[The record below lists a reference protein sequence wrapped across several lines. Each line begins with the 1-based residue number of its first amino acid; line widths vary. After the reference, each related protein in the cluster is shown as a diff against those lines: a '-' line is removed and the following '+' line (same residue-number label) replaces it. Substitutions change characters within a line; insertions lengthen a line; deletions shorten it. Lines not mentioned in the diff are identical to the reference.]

1 MNIILKNSLKN
12 IFGKPFRTLLVVFA
26 IFMCS
31 ISAMV
36 SFDMVSSI
44 KGILFGIFAGISKA
58 DFMVTLGSNSDK
70 GLPEGFPESDI
81 MAINSNSDTLY
92 QDIEGEYTYVTTEYL
107 QIYGVDIDEAINMQ
121 FIDPLSIGYGEA
133 AVTEAFSTNYGHGI
147 GDKFTVYDRAGEKVE
162 LTVVS
167 IIPSNTKNL
176 LLIGNV
182 ALVNKETAK
191 VLSCG
196 REDIGYIMIDVLND
210 DQIEEAKDM
219 LKEAYP
225 TANLTD
231 FSVSEESFAGIEQM
245 ISYIYL
251 LFAITFLLVIF
262 VTASICNRIVSER
275 MAFIG
280 TLRSLGMSAART
292 GRILLLENVLYALM
306 GSVPAVVIYSFLR
319 IPLLGIFA
327 GGTTSQG
334 LSYNIAIPPLSI
346 PLVIC
351 VILGA
356 IAVECLIPLKA
367 ILKALKTSV
376 RDIIFDN
383 RDTAYR
389 FSRFSLITGLVM
401 LAGAVISFF
410 FRKSLPG
417 AIVCLLCSVTTL
429 AFLFPWVLKGVTGL
443 IRKLADKAENAQWS
457 FASVEAISR
466 KSTVGSGVL
475 CVTAA
480 AMSVIIFAFAQSTT
494 DSVNDID
501 YTCDVAVTCNSNLKS
516 YSFFEKLDGVT
527 DTEVIY
533 SQYGFVEVN
542 DSGVKDEYV
551 GFFAMPEGGFKY
563 YNYYSNFPEKVEEGY
578 VLVNEQYAV
587 AHGYNVGDV
596 VKITYDPKGVFPIE
610 REYKIASF
618 VNEKSYEGYAAF
630 FLSYNDYYEIYRDK
644 PGEYLIKCED
654 PDYVAQMI
662 RTYAVGTYSKVQT
675 MDEMIAE
682 NEETSSKL
690 AAVMTAVIIIAVGM
704 TFIGMASNQLIGFEG
719 RKKECAVLL
728 STAMGKGK
736 LSGILFREM
745 LITAITASG
754 LGTLA
759 GIFLTGV
766 INASTASSEYIHMSV
781 EIDPVKTLL
790 FFIALVAAFTITV
803 LFPIKNLRK
812 MKIAEQIK
820 YE

>member
-31 ISAMV
+31 LSAMV

-44 KGILFGIFAGISKA
+44 KDILYGIFAGISRA
-58 DFMVTLGSNSDK
+58 DFMVTVNSPHDK
-70 GLPEGFPESDI
+70 GLPDGLPESDI
-81 MAINSNSDTLY
+81 MKMSTNSEVLY
-92 QDIEGEYTYVTTEYL
+92 KDIEGEYNYVTTEYL
-107 QIYGVDIDEAINMQ
+107 DIYGVDIDEAVDMK
-121 FIDPLSIGYGEA
+121 FIDPMTVGDGEA
-133 AVTEAFSTNYGHGI
+133 AVTEAFSTGYGYGI
-147 GDKFTVYDRAGEKVE
+147 GDKFIIHDRAGEEME

-167 IIPSNTKNL
+167 IIPSSTKNL
-176 LLIGNV
+176 LLAGNV
-182 ALVNKETAK
+182 AVVNRETSKAI
-191 VLSCG
+191 SCG
-196 REDIGYIMIDVLND
+196 RDVVGNIMIDVAND
-210 DQIEEAKDM
+210 NEIEKAKDM
-219 LKEAYP
+219 MMELYP
-225 TANLTD
+225 AASIMD
-231 FSVSEESFAGIEQM
+231 FTVSEGSLAGIEEM

-319 IPLLGIFA
+319 IALLGIFA
-327 GGTTSQG
+327 GGTTSSG
-334 LSYNIAIPPLSI
+334 VNYNIGIPPLSI

-389 FSRFSLITGLVM
+389 FSRFSLITGLIT
-401 LAGAVISFF
+401 LAVAVISFF

-417 AIVCLLCSVTTL
+417 AIVCLLFSVTAL

-443 IRKLADKAENAQWS
+443 IRKLADKSENAQWS

-494 DSVNDID
+494 DSVNDIN
-501 YTCDVAVTCNSNLKS
+501 YTSDVTVTCNSSLKS
-516 YSFFEKLDGVT
+516 YSFIEKLDGVT
-527 DTEVIY
+527 DTEIIY

-542 DSGVKDEYV
+542 DSGTKDEYV
-551 GFFAMPEGGFKY
+551 GFFVMPEGGFKY
-563 YNYYSNFPEKVEEGY
+563 YDYFSNLPENVEEGY
-578 VLVNEQYAV
+578 VLVNEKYA
-587 AHGYNVGDV
+587 ASHGYNVGDV

-618 VNEKSYEGYAAF
+618 VEEKSYEGYAAF
-630 FLSYNDYYEIYRDK
+630 ILSYKDYYEIYRDK
-644 PGEYLIKCED
+644 PGQYLIKCDD

-662 RTYAVGTYSKVQT
+662 RTYAVGAYSKVQT
-675 MDEMIAE
+675 MEEMIAE
-682 NEETSSKL
+682 NKEASSKL

-736 LSGILFREM
+736 LSGILFKEM

-766 INASTASSEYIHMSV
+766 INASTASSEFANMNV
-781 EIDPVKTLL
+781 TIDPVKTLL
-790 FFIALVAAFTITV
+790 FFIALVIAFTITV